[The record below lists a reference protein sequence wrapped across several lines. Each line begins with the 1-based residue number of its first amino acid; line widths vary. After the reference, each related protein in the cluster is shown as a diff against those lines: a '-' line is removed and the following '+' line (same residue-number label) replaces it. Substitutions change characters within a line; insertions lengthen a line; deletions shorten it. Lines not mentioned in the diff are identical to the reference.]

1 MFKNYFKTGWR
12 NLLKNKTISIINI
25 TGLSV
30 GMAAAIFILLWVQNE
45 LSFDNYHPASKRIY
59 QIAFSDK
66 AGNNKW
72 DGSPLLLA
80 EAAKQKIPGIQKATK
95 FLPALRDN
103 PVLNINN
110 EFYKEKNA
118 VFVDSNWF
126 SFFYYDYVEG
136 NANAFNKNPN
146 SIILTQSL
154 AKKYYGKKEAVGRT
168 ILIDSINYK
177 VQAVIK
183 DNPSNSSFQF
193 NIFFPLQTH
202 LPNAE
207 AVKNESS
214 WYSFTYT
221 TFIQLNP
228 NTTIKQVSNQL
239 AQLLKIEKN
248 NEETFVSLIALK
260 NIHFETG
267 FGDLRIL
274 RQDKKVVIIFAVLGL
289 LLLLIACI
297 NYVNLSTARASLR
310 TKEVSI
316 KKIMGASR
324 TTLFRQFIAESF
336 LTSFIALFITLVI
349 IQIALPLFNTFTE
362 KNFIFSLSSRN
373 IWIVLAG
380 TFVTTILL
388 TSIYPALL
396 LSSFKPLNMLRGLN
410 VLKVKNTTL
419 RKTLVISQFT
429 IAAALMISTIVIFKQ
444 LNFIQKQNEGY
455 NRSQIF
461 SVPLPGKWFNNHKAT
476 NKEQM
481 LTTFKQELVANTGIE
496 NATVTSGS
504 VINIMM
510 SMSEVVDWDGRAPD
524 FNPMVSIMS
533 VDADFR
539 KIFQLQLKE
548 GRWFQPNGIQDKHNY
563 ILNETAIETF
573 GLQSPYIGKRLTFAN
588 DTGQIIGIIKDFHY
602 RSLHEKVGPII
613 LLNNQFGS
621 TLFIKTAADK
631 TTHAVQATETA
642 WKKFFPQEPFEY
654 DFLDE
659 AFAQLYRSD
668 IKTSTLIGLFSCIA
682 IIISCL
688 GLFGLA
694 AFTAEQR
701 IKEIGIRKVLGA
713 TVTNIT
719 ALLSRDFIK
728 LVMIAFVIAS
738 PLAWLAMNTWLEN
751 FAYRIN
757 ISWWV
762 FALAGLT
769 AVLIALLTVSFQ
781 AIKAAIA
788 NPAKSL
794 RKE

>member
-1 MFKNYFKTGWR
+1 MLKTYLKTGWR

-30 GMAAAIFILLWVQNE
+30 GMAAAMFILLWVQNE
-45 LSFDNYHPASKRIY
+45 LSFDNYHPASKRIC
-59 QIAFSDK
+59 QITFSDK
-66 AGNNKW
+66 EGSNKW

-80 EAAKQKIPGIQKATK
+80 DAAKQKIPGIEKATK
-95 FLPALRDN
+95 FLTANRDN

-126 SFFYYDYVEG
+126 SFFHYDYVEG
-136 NANAFNKNPN
+136 NANAFNQNPN
-146 SIILTQSL
+146 SIILTESL

-168 ILIDSINYK
+168 IIIDSINYK

-202 LPNAE
+202 LPDAE
-207 AVKNESS
+207 AIKNESS
-214 WYSFTYT
+214 WNSFTWI
-221 TFIQLNP
+221 TFVQLNP
-228 NTTIKQVSNQL
+228 NIPIKQVLNQL
-239 AQLLKIEKN
+239 AQLLKTERN

-260 NIHFETG
+260 NIHFETS
-267 FGDLRIL
+267 FGDLKML
-274 RQDKKVVIIFAVLGL
+274 RQDKKVVFIFAILGS

-297 NYVNLSTARASLR
+297 NYINLSTARASLR
-310 TKEVSI
+310 AKEVSI
-316 KKIMGASR
+316 KKIIGASGK
-324 TTLFRQFIAESF
+324 TLFKQFIAESF
-336 LTSFIALFITLVI
+336 LTSFIALIITLLI
-349 IQIALPLFNTFTE
+349 IQIALPLFNSFTE
-362 KNFIFSLSSRN
+362 KHFIFSLSSIN

-380 TFVTTILL
+380 TFVTTIIL

-396 LSSFKPLNMLRGLN
+396 LSSFKPLNMLKGLN
-410 VLKVKNTTL
+410 VLKVKNTAL

-429 IAAALMISTIVIFKQ
+429 IAIALMISTIVIFKQ
-444 LNFIQKQNEGY
+444 LSFIRKQNKGY
-455 NRSQIF
+455 NSSQVF
-461 SVPLPGKWFNNHKAT
+461 SVPLPREWFNKHKEA

-481 LTTFKQELVANTGIE
+481 FNTFKQQLVANTSIE
-496 NATVTSGS
+496 NATITSGS

-510 SMSEVVDWDGRAPD
+510 AMSGVVDWEGKAPGLD
-524 FNPMVSIMS
+524 PMVSVMS
-533 VDADFR
+533 VDEDFR
-539 KIFQLQLKE
+539 KIFQLQLTE
-548 GRWFQPNGIQDKHNY
+548 GRWFQPDNIQDKHNY
-563 ILNETAIETF
+563 ILNETAIATF
-573 GLQSPYIGKRLTFAN
+573 GLQPPYIGKRLIFAN
-588 DTGQIIGIIKDFHY
+588 DTGHIIGIIEDFHY
-602 RSLHEKVGPII
+602 RSLHEKVGSII
-613 LLNNQFGS
+613 LINNQLQG
-621 TLFIKTAADK
+621 TMFIKTAAAK
-631 TTHAVQATETA
+631 TPQALQATETI
-642 WKKFFPQEPFEY
+642 WKKLFPQEPFEY

-668 IKTSTLIGLFSCIA
+668 IKTSTLTGLFSCIA

-728 LVMIAFVIAS
+728 LVVIAFVIAS
-738 PLAWLAMNTWLEN
+738 PLAWLAMNKWLEN
-751 FAYRIN
+751 FVYRIN
-757 ISWWV
+757 INWLV
-762 FALAGLT
+762 FVLAGLA
-769 AVLIALLTVSFQ
+769 AVFIALLTVSFQ

-788 NPAKSL
+788 NPVKSL
-794 RKE
+794 RTE